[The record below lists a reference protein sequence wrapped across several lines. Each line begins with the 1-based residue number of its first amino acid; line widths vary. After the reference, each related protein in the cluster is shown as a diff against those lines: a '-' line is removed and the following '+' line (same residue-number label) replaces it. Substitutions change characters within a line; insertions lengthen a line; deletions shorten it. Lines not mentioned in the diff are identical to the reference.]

1 MASELRVDRI
11 IPVNGVPTGGGGSVL
26 QVMPIYGLTAPL
38 TTSTTTTLTPMG
50 LSGTIT
56 PLRTDSKIY
65 ISINVMFGGD
75 IDNDSYGYVTAGFNV
90 RRAVAGIAGHVNV
103 FTMGGSQ
110 EILDFGGQSR
120 FKTTNW
126 NFIDSPNTT
135 SQVTYDMEYVMGSS
149 ASRSLYVGRSS
160 LPNNGGQMILMEVSG

>member
-11 IPVNGVPTGGGGSVL
+11 IPTSGVPTNGGGSIL
-26 QVMPIYGLTAPL
+26 QIMPVYGLANTL
-38 TTSTTTTLTPMG
+38 VTSTTTSYASMG

-65 ISINVMFGGD
+65 ISINVMFAGD
-75 IDNDSYGYVTAGFNV
+75 VDNDSQGYVSAGFNV
-90 RRAVAGIAGHVNV
+90 RRTVAGGSPSAI
-103 FTMGGSQ
+103 FTMGGT
-110 EILDFGGQSR
+110 EVLDLGGQSR

-135 SQVTYDMEYVMGSS
+135 SQVTYDMEYKTANS
-149 ASRSLYVGRSS
+149 AGRSLFVGRSN
-160 LPNNGGQMILMEVSG
+160 LPDNGGQMILMEVSG

>member
-11 IPVNGVPTGGGGSVL
+11 IPVNGVPTNGGGSIL
-26 QVMPIYGLTAPL
+26 QIMPVYGLANTL
-38 TTSTTTTLTPMG
+38 TTSTTTVFTPMG

-75 IDNDSYGYVTAGFNV
+75 IDNDSQGYVTAGFNV
-90 RRAVAGIAGHVNV
+90 RRAIAGGSPTDI

-110 EILDFGGQSR
+110 EVLDLGGQSR

-135 SQVTYDMEYVMGSS
+135 SQVTYDMEYVMGTT
-149 ASRSLYVGRSS
+149 ASRSLFVGRSS

>member
-11 IPVNGVPTGGGGSVL
+11 IPVNGVPTGGGGSIL
-26 QVMPIYGLTAPL
+26 QVMPVYGLAIPL
-38 TTSTTTTLTPMG
+38 VSSTTTSYASMG
-50 LSGTIT
+50 LSGSIT

-75 IDNDSYGYVTAGFNV
+75 IDNDSQGYVTAGFKIT
-90 RRAVAGIAGHVNV
+90 RSIGGGSSTDV
-103 FTMGGSQ
+103 FTMGGSR
-110 EILDFGGQSR
+110 EVLDLGGQSR

-135 SQVTYDMEYVMGSS
+135 SQVTYDTEYVMDQNGG
-149 ASRSLYVGRSS
+149 RSIFVGRTN
-160 LPNNGGQMILMEVSG
+160 LPDNGGQMILMEVSG